1 MTLYLAMNNI
11 ANVALLFLLIIF
23 TFAVAGMDLFGSIP
37 LDELGDEAEMNSEH
51 VNFETFYSSA
61 SVLIRS
67 STGESWNLIMHDCA
81 NQKDPI
87 VTYFYWMLFQLFA
100 FFIFLNVFIAVIYEE
115 F

>member
-11 ANVALLFLLIIF
+11 ANVALLFMLIIF
-23 TFAVAGMDLFGSIP
+23 TFAVAGMDLFGDI
-37 LDELGDEAEMNSEH
+37 EINENFGAMNYEH
-51 VNFETFYSSA
+51 VNFNTFYNSV

-67 STGESWNLIMHDCA
+67 STGESWNMIMHDCA
-81 NQKDPI
+81 SAKDNSI